1 MTRNMKR
8 MGWAGASAALALTAS
23 GLLAPAV
30 AFAGDDQSVAPTS
43 GAEFDAT
50 AKQLLS
56 SDEQVQAVAKDGNGN
71 VVVYATADESA
82 LQGEAKTF
90 VQSKSNVEVR
100 VIDSPIKALAENDV
114 VAGAGYFSTDPA
126 NPGPGGLCSIGF
138 TGWSP
143 QGKPAVITA
152 GHCNEDGLFS
162 ASFLTLPSGDPAGGG
177 DSENGDVKVT
187 DELGTLAF
195 SQFGGPGNSV
205 GADGDNN
212 SVDIATIDVTNADL
226 DLLPE
231 ITDWT
236 TAKSEDLSTSTID
249 VKAVGS
255 AQVQQ
260 AASKSGRTT
269 GYTTGTVT
277 GVDGWSRIGKPDNT
291 FRWVKGFAVE
301 SDSRIVKE
309 GDSGGAVFQGN
320 TAVGVVSGGDES
332 GVFMWAADLQAG
344 LAQTDGYTVA
354 LKIDAPA
361 LTTPADGGTVGVGG
375 VISGTAQV
383 GTTLK
388 VKPSNG
394 DSFDVT
400 VDGSGN
406 WSFPAPDKLGTYSF
420 SLTSVSGYNTS
431 ATVDASV
438 EVKAEAPVI
447 TTPANGSTVENEL
460 TAISGTGLAGAT
472 VTLTGDVKGSAKVAE
487 DGSWSVE
494 TDLGIGQYTVTA
506 TQARDGQT
514 SAAATVEFTVAP
526 SAPVITG
533 IQDGESYSGAA
544 VPTAITGTGLTGADI
559 TVTIND
565 AKVGETVVKDGKWS
579 VVLKDAL
586 APGDYAVVA
595 TQTVDGVSSS
605 ASVSFSVAAA
615 PAPSPSPSGTPAPGG
630 NPGGGNGGGLANTGM
645 GDVAPLAW
653 GALAL
658 MLGGFGALGYR
669 KVRRATR

>member
-1 MTRNMKR
+1 MTRNTTR
-8 MGWAGASAALALTAS
+8 MGWGGATAAIALSAS
-23 GLLAPAV
+23 GLLVPTV
-30 AFAGDDQSVAPTS
+30 AFADDDTSTAPTV

-50 AKQLLS
+50 AQQLLS
-56 SDEQVQAVAKDGNGN
+56 ADDEIQAVAKDGRGN
-71 VVVYATADESA
+71 VVVYTAGEESE
-82 LQGEAKTF
+82 LGGQTRDFLE
-90 VQSKSNVEVR
+90 SKSNVIVKS
-100 VIDSPIKALAENDV
+100 IGTPIRALAATDV
-114 VAGAGYFSTDPA
+114 VGGAGYYSPDP
-126 NPGPGGLCSIGF
+126 NGGQGGFLCSVGYA
-138 TGWSP
+138 GWSP
-143 QGKPAVITA
+143 QGAPAVISA
-152 GHCNEDGLFS
+152 GHCTVDGTAIKSL
-162 ASFLTLPSGDPAGGG
+162 LTTPANDTAAGGTTPK
-177 DSENGDVKVT
+177 ELAP
-187 DELGTLAF
+187 LGTVAY
-195 SQFGGPGNSV
+195 SQYGGPGNSV
-205 GADGDNN
+205 GADGDKS
-212 SVDIATIDVTNADL
+212 SVDISAIDVTNSEL
-226 DLLPE
+226 TLKPE

-236 TAKSEDLSTSTID
+236 TASSNDLAASTIA
-249 VKAVGS
+249 VKAIGQ
-255 AQVQQ
+255 AQVN
-260 AASKSGRTT
+260 APASKSGRTT
-269 GYTTGTVT
+269 GLTSGTVES
-277 GVDGWSRIGKPDNT
+277 VEGWAEVSG
-291 FRWVKGFAVE
+291 RWVYGFSVVG
-301 SDSRIVKE
+301 DYNMVLG

-320 TAVGVVSGGDES
+320 TAVGVVSGGNDPDPAT
-332 GVFMWAADLQAG
+332 GTPGGDFMWVADLQAG
-344 LAQTDGYTVA
+344 LARTDGYTVA

-472 VTLTGDVKGSAKVAE
+472 VTLTGDVTGSAKVAE